1 MILAAQEL
9 PEDDTLGTYLARWL
23 THMRSRVRA
32 RTWQGYECLIR
43 CHVVPALGSRAL
55 GDLEPLDLQELYGR
69 LLEGGLSAGT
79 VLNLHL
85 VLTNAFGQA
94 VRWRLTS
101 PNPMEGVQPPRPRRA
116 DTVAMG
122 IEAAE
127 QLLDALIDSPV
138 QLPAAIAIATG
149 MRRGEI
155 LALRWSDVDK
165 DFTLAHVRRSL
176 QSTSREVVFE
186 PPKTRRSRRAVVLPG
201 FVRPYLQ
208 QQLRSQLGRAKQL
221 GESWQDHDLIVDRG
235 DGAPLN
241 PATLSSGWG
250 RILRQRGLNHVRF
263 HDLRH
268 AHATI
273 MLQQGVH
280 PKIVSERLGH
290 ASIGITLDTYSHVMP
305 TMQAEAVEAIDA
317 AFASKALEREPDAY
331 EGT

>member
-1 MILAAQEL
+1 MTVAVQEL
-9 PEDDTLGTYLARWL
+9 PEDDTVEVYLARWL

-43 CHVVPALGSRAL
+43 CHAVPALRTRTLADL
-55 GDLEPLDLQELYGR
+55 GPLDLQELYGS
-69 LLEGGLSAGT
+69 LLEDGLSAGT

-94 VRWRLTS
+94 VRWRLVS
-101 PNPMEGVQPPRPRRA
+101 PSPMEGVQPPRPRRA
-116 DTVAMG
+116 DTPTIG
-122 IEAAE
+122 IEAAG
-127 QLLDALIDSPV
+127 QLLAALGGTPM

-155 LALRWSDVDK
+155 LALRWSDLDE
-165 DFTLAHVRRSL
+165 DFTIAQVRRSL
-176 QSTSREVVFE
+176 QSTSGDVVVFE
-186 PPKTRRSRRAVVLPG
+186 PPKTRRSRRAVVLPE
-201 FVRPYLQ
+201 FVRPYFREQ
-208 QQLRSQLGRAKQL
+208 RNAQAARATDLGTR
-221 GESWQDHDLIVDRG
+221 WQNHDLVVDRG

-241 PATLSSGWG
+241 PATLSAGWG
-250 RILRQRGLNHVRF
+250 RILRQRGLAHVRF

-305 TMQAEAVEAIDA
+305 TMQAEAVRAIDA
-317 AFASKALEREPDAY
+317 AFASNAPHEPDPVP
-331 EGT
+331 